1 MTQEMIK
8 AAIQASKEG
17 RGSEGE
23 SVWPITYVP
32 KKFRTEEIL
41 LLSLQQNCKSIK
53 GFAPKDITPGLI
65 AHYLESENAKGDII
79 RYIPGYALKERVLNS
94 IRKEIKDHG
103 YGENWYLGNKMMKK
117 IRNYKSVTIT

>member
-41 LLSLQQNCKSIK
+41 LL
-53 GFAPKDITPGLI
+53 
-65 AHYLESENAKGDII
+65 
-79 RYIPGYALKERVLNS
+79 
-94 IRKEIKDHG
+94 
-103 YGENWYLGNKMMKK
+103 
-117 IRNYKSVTIT
+117 

>member
-1 MTQEMIK
+1 M
-8 AAIQASKEG
+8 
-17 RGSEGE
+17 
-23 SVWPITYVP
+23 
-32 KKFRTEEIL
+32 

-79 RYIPGYALKERVLNS
+79 RYIPSYALKERVLNS

-103 YGENWYLGNKMMKK
+103 YGEKLVFGQQNDEKD
-117 IRNYKSVTIT
+117 